1 MKHFAEMEML
11 RRRSEKNLRA
21 YSAREKMQEKED
33 HDKVSWLFSYFKKVY
48 PSFFI
53 FVFRFRM
60 ILVSVLVGTTF
71 VNLCVEIMQSNNH

>member
-33 HDKVSWLFSYFKKVY
+33 HDKV
-48 PSFFI
+48 
-53 FVFRFRM
+53 RM
-60 ILVSVLVGTTF
+60 YDDSIRQ
-71 VNLCVEIMQSNNH
+71 NI

>member
-33 HDKVSWLFSYFKKVY
+33 HDKVNCLFGD
-48 PSFFI
+48 
-53 FVFRFRM
+53 VFPV
-60 ILVSVLVGTTF
+60 VSVYHFLLILI
-71 VNLCVEIMQSNNH
+71 NADRKIIH